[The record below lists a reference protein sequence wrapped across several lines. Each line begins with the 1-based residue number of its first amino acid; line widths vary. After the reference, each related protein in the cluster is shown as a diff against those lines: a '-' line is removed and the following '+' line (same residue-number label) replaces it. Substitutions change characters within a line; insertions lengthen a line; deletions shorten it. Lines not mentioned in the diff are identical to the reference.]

1 MKRCFYSVFFLLIL
15 SVQAFSQDLIQELGR
30 MYSNL
35 DSGEFYL
42 TEAKQKLYSP
52 TDSGVYRFYV
62 AEYQNLKDHTQE
74 SRRLFLEALPYY
86 TDEIPSLRS
95 VTYIRLTRMD
105 QSSGLFDQALNFA
118 QQGLDFARSISD
130 TAKMAFHLTDISVIH
145 HDMENFELGVEYG
158 KKALELLNASQN
170 PDPYYQSIALN
181 AIGINFDDWSKLDS
195 ALKYHFQVLDLMSEL
210 DSTRVFFVW
219 NNIGNTLLKQKKYP
233 EAEKWLQIAKR
244 INQKNRQNSYGLAAN
259 YTNLATIAYNQNQWE
274 KARLMLDS
282 AQYFVEKS
290 ESTEKKRDYLYEEYR
305 FRKAKGELSSAMD
318 YLEQYAALK
327 DTIFKAER
335 IKTIGELEAIYEVE
349 QKERQLAESRARLA
363 ENELVVESR
372 NNQLLLLLLFLLISL
387 GLGFFIYYRQKNKT
401 RHLEQ
406 EAKLQTIF
414 AEQQTQRKLQEQ
426 RSRISSDLHDN
437 IGAQLTFIV
446 STLKNLKYTDLSK
459 EKIAEKLDQISEFT
473 VETVNELRDTIWAM
487 NKETINLEDLQ
498 MRIYGL
504 IEKANSA
511 CPATKF
517 ALEVDPKVELQ
528 ELSLNSMEGINYFR
542 IIQEAVNNAIKHS
555 AAKEIKIL
563 ITCEGQ
569 KLLVQIKDD
578 GRGISEQKSLGNGL
592 GNMKIR
598 AERIGRNLQILS
610 TPDRG
615 TEISII

>member
-1 MKRCFYSVFFLLIL
+1 MKRCFSSVIFIL
-15 SVQAFSQDLIQELGR
+15 VLSTQAFCQDLIQELGR

-42 TEAKQKLYSP
+42 KEARKKLKTASD
-52 TDSGVYRFYV
+52 TGVYLYYV
-62 AEYQNLKDHTQE
+62 AEYQNLLSNTQE
-74 SRRLFLEALPYY
+74 SRRLFLEALPKY
-86 TDEIPSLRS
+86 TEENASLRS
-95 VTYIRLTRMD
+95 ITYIRLTRMD
-105 QSSGLFDQALNFA
+105 QSSGLFDQALDFA
-118 QQGLDFARSISD
+118 QQGLDYAQTIAD
-130 TAKMAFHLTDISVIH
+130 TGRMAYHLADISVIH
-145 HDMENFELGVEYG
+145 HDMENYELGVEYG
-158 KKALELLNASQN
+158 KRALGILKASQD
-170 PDPYYQSIALN
+170 PDPYYQSIVLN
-181 AIGINFDDWSKLDS
+181 AIGINFDDWSKPDS
-195 ALKYHFQVLDLMSEL
+195 ALSYHFQVLDLMDDL
-210 DSTRVFFVW
+210 DSARVFFVW
-219 NNIGNTLLKQKKYP
+219 NNIGNTLLKQEKYQ

-244 INQKNRQNSYGLAAN
+244 INQKDRQNSYGLATN
-259 YTNLATIAYNQNQWE
+259 YTNLATIAYNQDQWG
-274 KARLMLDS
+274 KARTLLDS

-305 FRKAKGELSSAMD
+305 FRKAKGDLSSAMD

-327 DTIFKAER
+327 DTIFKEER
-335 IKTIGELEAIYEVE
+335 IKTMGELEAIYEVE

-406 EAKLQTIF
+406 EAKLQAIF

-459 EKIAEKLDQISEFT
+459 ERIAEKLDQISDFT

-498 MRIYGL
+498 TRIYGL
-504 IEKANSA
+504 IEKANTA
-511 CPATKF
+511 CPGTKF
-517 ALEVDPKVELQ
+517 ELEVDPKVEL
-528 ELSLNSMEGINYFR
+528 EGLSLNSMEGINYFR
-542 IIQEAVNNAIKHS
+542 IIQEAVNNAIKHAS
-555 AAKEIKIL
+555 AEEIKIL
-563 ITCEGQ
+563 ITCEAQ
-569 KLLVQIKDD
+569 KLVVKIKDN
-578 GRGISEQKSLGNGL
+578 GKGISQENSLGNGL
-592 GNMKIR
+592 GNMKVR
-598 AERIGRNLQILS
+598 AERIGRKLQVLS
-610 TPDRG
+610 FPDRG